1 MTSCGFLG
9 LREKQKTTFFG
20 RSNCE
25 IILTEEEVFC
35 GGARGRGSVYVNI
48 TFQYEVSLSLL
59 RAWFTY

>member
-35 GGARGRGSVYVNI
+35 GGARGRGRGSVYVNI
-48 TFQYEVSLSLL
+48 TFQYEVSLSFMALC
-59 RAWFTY
+59 